1 MENLDC
7 LFTITCRSNREMHTE
22 NEARKGEWGG
32 GGSKMG
38 FAKAS
43 NISLLTFHKSGGGGG
58 GGGGKSLLK
67 CSQVIIAKYIY
78 KII

>member
-22 NEARKGEWGG
+22 NVARKGEWGG
-32 GGSKMG
+32 GWSKMG

-58 GGGGKSLLK
+58 GGGARVYLN
-67 CSQVIIAKYIY
+67 AAR
-78 KII
+78 